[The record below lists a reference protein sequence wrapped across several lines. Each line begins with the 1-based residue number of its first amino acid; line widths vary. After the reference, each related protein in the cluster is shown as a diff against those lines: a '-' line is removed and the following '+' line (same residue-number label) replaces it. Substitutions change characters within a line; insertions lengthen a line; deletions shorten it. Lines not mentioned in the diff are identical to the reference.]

1 MICAE
6 ATFCDFISFD
16 PRVQDEYK
24 MFIFRLELDEEEV
37 KLVKERIELAIR
49 YMKEL
54 VSEIEA
60 AKPKLLLG

>member
-1 MICAE
+1 
-6 ATFCDFISFD
+6 
-16 PRVQDEYK
+16 

-37 KLVKERIELAIR
+37 KAVKERIELAIR

-54 VSEIEA
+54 VVEIEA

>member
-1 MICAE
+1 
-6 ATFCDFISFD
+6 
-16 PRVQDEYK
+16 